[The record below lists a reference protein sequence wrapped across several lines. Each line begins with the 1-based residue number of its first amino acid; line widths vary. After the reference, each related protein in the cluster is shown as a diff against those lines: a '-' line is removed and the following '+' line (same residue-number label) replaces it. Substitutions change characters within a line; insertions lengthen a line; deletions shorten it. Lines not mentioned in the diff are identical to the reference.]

1 MAKSQIIKD
10 IVLDNISLESALYRL
25 LVITYSLR
33 NEGLLLWVESELNG
47 YSEERLIP
55 SYRKNVSY
63 KILYTGF
70 NANTKVTN
78 QPLSESYFDK
88 EVREILKNR
97 VIRSGINI
105 VEEILKNDR
114 ESSYNL
120 IELAGMVSKNSEE
133 YIKCARLEQVLS
145 RTNYSKLISNVIST
159 AGGGK
164 SDIIGDYGKFNI
176 GIEVTLSTGQK
187 QFEMEGEPVS
197 RHIGEMQVEKP
208 TFGIFIADSLNE
220 TVINHFYTLS
230 HQKSKIYNG
239 TVDII
244 PMDTRTFIEFFKQA
258 TCKNIEPEEL
268 YSIHEH
274 SILVSKQMFIEDKT
288 EEDWHNSVI
297 QKVFEIVG

>member
-145 RTNYSKLISNVIST
+145 RTNYSKLISNV
-159 AGGGK
+159 K
-164 SDIIGDYGKFNI
+164 FKIIEILLDL
-176 GIEVTLSTGQK
+176 EQ
-187 QFEMEGEPVS
+187 E
-197 RHIGEMQVEKP
+197 
-208 TFGIFIADSLNE
+208 FGILDNL
-220 TVINHFYTLS
+220 
-230 HQKSKIYNG
+230 
-239 TVDII
+239 DI
-244 PMDTRTFIEFFKQA
+244 DT
-258 TCKNIEPEEL
+258 
-268 YSIHEH
+268 S
-274 SILVSKQMFIEDKT
+274 DKT
-288 EEDWHNSVI
+288 EDEISKVNDEITKKLYFDGNSG
-297 QKVFEIVG
+297 EIF

>member
-33 NEGLLLWVESELNG
+33 NEELLLWVESELNG

-145 RTNYSKLISNVIST
+145 RTNYSKLISNV
-159 AGGGK
+159 K
-164 SDIIGDYGKFNI
+164 FKIIEILLDL
-176 GIEVTLSTGQK
+176 EQ
-187 QFEMEGEPVS
+187 E
-197 RHIGEMQVEKP
+197 
-208 TFGIFIADSLNE
+208 FGILDNL
-220 TVINHFYTLS
+220 
-230 HQKSKIYNG
+230 
-239 TVDII
+239 DI
-244 PMDTRTFIEFFKQA
+244 DT
-258 TCKNIEPEEL
+258 
-268 YSIHEH
+268 S
-274 SILVSKQMFIEDKT
+274 DKT
-288 EEDWHNSVI
+288 EDELN
-297 QKVFEIVG
+297 KVNDKITKKLYFDGSSGDFFSGNF

>member
-1 MAKSQIIKD
+1 MVKEIKVMAKSQIIKD

-33 NEGLLLWVESELNG
+33 NEELLLWVESELNG

-145 RTNYSKLISNVIST
+145 RKNYSKLISNV
-159 AGGGK
+159 K
-164 SDIIGDYGKFNI
+164 FKIIEILLDL
-176 GIEVTLSTGQK
+176 EQ
-187 QFEMEGEPVS
+187 E
-197 RHIGEMQVEKP
+197 
-208 TFGIFIADSLNE
+208 FGILDNL
-220 TVINHFYTLS
+220 
-230 HQKSKIYNG
+230 
-239 TVDII
+239 DI
-244 PMDTRTFIEFFKQA
+244 DT
-258 TCKNIEPEEL
+258 
-268 YSIHEH
+268 S
-274 SILVSKQMFIEDKT
+274 DKT
-288 EEDWHNSVI
+288 EDELN
-297 QKVFEIVG
+297 KVNDKITKKLYFDGSSGDFF